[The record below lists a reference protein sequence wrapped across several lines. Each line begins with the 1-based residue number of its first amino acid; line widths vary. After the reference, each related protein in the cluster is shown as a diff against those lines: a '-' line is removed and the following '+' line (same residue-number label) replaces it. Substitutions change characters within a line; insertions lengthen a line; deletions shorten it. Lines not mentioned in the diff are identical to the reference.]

1 MTSLA
6 RGKTQAKF
14 FAGGG
19 GHECVITGVYF
30 SHFLMRFW
38 PGVLMSYY
46 VLCFEIKGESLEQ
59 MPVIL
64 PTQRQVMFLFLD
76 M

>member
-1 MTSLA
+1 
-6 RGKTQAKF
+6 
-14 FAGGG
+14 
-19 GHECVITGVYF
+19 
-30 SHFLMRFW
+30 MRFW

-46 VLCFEIKGESLEQ
+46 VLCFEMKGESLEQ

-64 PTQRQVMFLFLD
+64 PAQRQVMFLFLD